1 MAKQNTKKPNKA
13 KYRRGSGEGAKIVAL
28 LVFILIGLG
37 VIAGSVWY
45 YGFFQPQ
52 AQKDIKETSVAFAKD
67 FFSVDFN
74 TITGKEGEQY
84 MTAANAEAALASG
97 RVNAWKE
104 QELAITL
111 QGEIEVSILRQGYRS
126 ATARAVFWQ
135 HEVVK
140 DEGKDYLIYYDLD
153 FTYDKGRW
161 LVSKVRVA
169 DPEELRTL
177 RLNKGVL
184 EEQPGESQ

>member
-13 KYRRGSGEGAKIVAL
+13 KYRKGSGEGAKIVAL

-45 YGFFQPQ
+45 YGFFQPE
-52 AQKDIKETSVAFAKD
+52 AQKDIKETSVAFAQD
-67 FFSVDFN
+67 FFSVDYL
-74 TITGKEGEQY
+74 TITGKEGEEY
-84 MTAANAEAALASG
+84 MTQANAESVLDSG

-104 QELAITL
+104 QELAINL
-111 QGEIEVSILRQGYRS
+111 QGEVEVSILHQGYRS
-126 ATARAVFWQ
+126 ASTRAVFWQ

-140 DEGKDYLIYYDLD
+140 DKGKDYLIYYDFD
-153 FTYDKGRW
+153 FTYDRGHW
-161 LVSKVRVA
+161 LINKVRVA